1 MRIVYEVRGRV
12 GLALM
17 DGKFGGVD
25 VVPAC
30 LSFVQRKC
38 PAPHQASLL
47 RFTSR
52 HRHVIKRH
60 ITNQR
65 RSSVSNF
72 EHKLLFS
79 YSSDQISWHQSINL
93 DNTNIQTD
101 SRCAIDTH
109 THTQVETS
117 QYHLR
122 RTLPRC
128 VHIHVHSLKSTLYD
142 FLPPP
147 KISLA
152 PSKKIPEAR
161 LRIKINSRKSKQK
174 TLISI

>member
-1 MRIVYEVRGRV
+1 M
-12 GLALM
+12 
-17 DGKFGGVD
+17 
-25 VVPAC
+25 
-30 LSFVQRKC
+30 QRKC

-52 HRHVIKRH
+52 HRHVVKRH

-65 RSSVSNF
+65 RFNTCR
-72 EHKLLFS
+72 LL
-79 YSSDQISWHQSINL
+79 
-93 DNTNIQTD
+93 NTNCCSHIPSIRSAGIRTSISITRT
-101 SRCAIDTH
+101 SRQIVAALP

-142 FLPPP
+142 FPPPP

-161 LRIKINSRKSKQK
+161 LRINMKVESQSRKRS
-174 TLISI
+174 

>member
-72 EHKLLFS
+72 EHKPLFS
-79 YSSDQISWHQSINL
+79 YSSDQISWHQSIHL
-93 DNTNIQTD
+93 YNTNVPVYSSPRYQPQRLKRTD
-101 SRCAIDTH
+101 TTRDEHYLAVCTFMSTH
-109 THTQVETS
+109 SKAHSTTFFPLPK
-117 QYHLR
+117 YH
-122 RTLPRC
+122 
-128 VHIHVHSLKSTLYD
+128 
-142 FLPPP
+142 
-147 KISLA
+147 
-152 PSKKIPEAR
+152 
-161 LRIKINSRKSKQK
+161 
-174 TLISI
+174 

>member
-12 GLALM
+12 GLALI

-60 ITNQR
+60 IRINKELTRVNL
-65 RSSVSNF
+65 
-72 EHKLLFS
+72 EHKQLFS
-79 YSSDQISWHQSINL
+79 YCFDQISN
-93 DNTNIQTD
+93 
-101 SRCAIDTH
+101 
-109 THTQVETS
+109 
-117 QYHLR
+117 
-122 RTLPRC
+122 
-128 VHIHVHSLKSTLYD
+128 
-142 FLPPP
+142 
-147 KISLA
+147 
-152 PSKKIPEAR
+152 
-161 LRIKINSRKSKQK
+161 
-174 TLISI
+174 